1 MAQQTDP
8 NAPPGNDTARAASGG
23 GGAIAAGSADTY
35 RAPGFKSPALSTT
48 GNNLSGITAAPG
60 APVAPTTT
68 VWGKYSGALTPG
80 IQAAMAAG
88 GSGQPGAPNSQS
100 FGQAAKNSLLDPTTP
115 FGLGGSLL
123 GLNGLFGKGP
133 NNSQLQD
140 IGGALYQ
147 GLPISDA
154 DWANA
159 GYGPGG
165 ATLAAPAATTGLRSV
180 ATAPVT
186 GMTSAAINAAQQKQP
201 VGTIPT
207 NAVLKY

>member
-8 NAPPGNDTARAASGG
+8 NAPQGNDTARAASGG
-23 GGAIAAGSADTY
+23 GGAIAAGSADSY

-48 GNNLSGITAAPG
+48 GNSLSGIAAAPG
-60 APVAPTTT
+60 GSAPLPTQGTF
-68 VWGKYSGALTPG
+68 GKWTGAYTPG
-80 IQAAMAAG
+80 ILAATQAG
-88 GSGQPGAPNSQS
+88 GTGVP
-100 FGQAAKNSLLDPTTP
+100 
-115 FGLGGSLL
+115 GGSDNYSGIGGAL
-123 GLNGLFGKGP
+123 GGLFGGNLFKQ

-147 GLPISDA
+147 GLPITDA

-165 ATLAAPAATTGLRSV
+165 ATLAAAAPTTGVRGIS
-180 ATAPVT
+180 TAP
-186 GMTSAAINAAQQKQP
+186 AN
-201 VGTIPT
+201 TIPT